1 MCLSIPGKVIEI
13 TAELDEVF
21 RVGKV
26 SFDGLMKE
34 VNLSMV
40 PEAKI
45 GDYVLVHVGAAIGI
59 IDEEEAQKTF
69 DLLKKM
75 GELEDDDFKNWVEK
89 SEGEPEAK

>member
-1 MCLSIPGKVIEI
+1 MCLSIPGKVVEI

-21 RVGKV
+21 RVGRI

-40 PEAKI
+40 PEAKV
-45 GDYVLVHVGAAIGI
+45 GDYVLVHVGAAIGV
-59 IDEEEAQKTF
+59 IDEEEAKKTF

-75 GELEDDDFKNWVEK
+75 GDLEDEDFKNWTEK
-89 SEGEPEAK
+89 S